1 MRLKTTPQQTPL
13 TSYSTATAAPS
24 VATSAAASAT
34 TSTPKATHRVATKRR
49 TKLPAARV
57 VLWAT
62 FLTPL
67 ILVGS
72 YLTRPVPRI
81 ALAPRTEIVS
91 QNGQMFARR
100 ILSPEGV
107 SQLAVGR
114 VGGKPLWT
122 EEFSNEGIVAF
133 SPDGRYI
140 VTESTQGD
148 LGLWIHYIG
157 PPTPEFTFQCR
168 DTVTR
173 AEVWRR
179 FGPASATTTPL
190 GPNAAAVS
198 PDGALV
204 AMAVEEGLRFYSLQ
218 TGEFIRFLRTA
229 PNNLEPDVQLRFSP
243 DGQTLT
249 ATQASGTREFEM
261 RF

>member
-133 SPDGRYI
+133 SPDGRSI

-148 LGLWIHYIG
+148 LV
-157 PPTPEFTFQCR
+157 PEFTFQCR

-190 GPNAAAVS
+190 GSNAAAVS

-204 AMAVEEGLRFYSLQ
+204 AMAVDEGLRFYSLQ

>member
-140 VTESTQGD
+140 VTESTQAED
-148 LGLWIHYIG
+148 L
-157 PPTPEFTFQCR
+157 FQCR

-179 FGPASATTTPL
+179 VGPASATTTPL
-190 GPNAAAVS
+190 GSNAAAVS